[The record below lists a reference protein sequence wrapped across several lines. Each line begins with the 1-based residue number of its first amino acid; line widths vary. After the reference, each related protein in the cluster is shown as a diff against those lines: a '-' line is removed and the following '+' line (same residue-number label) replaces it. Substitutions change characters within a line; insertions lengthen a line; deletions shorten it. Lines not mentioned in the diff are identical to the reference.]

1 MHKLLLKIKDT
12 NYLFRIILLL
22 YYFVLVYLYV
32 LFASF
37 LSFLALHSTVNPGPV
52 RERSGE
58 YLRSVFAPEP
68 FQRSIETGDAHNNN
82 VVVLVT
88 GHGCTRFD
96 LCNLIRFPFL
106 HAQVLMPELLHD
118 VRLKHGRNAPLIFQ
132 DFHVSVPVKKCSFE
146 FINL

>member
-68 FQRSIETGDAHNNN
+68 FQRSVETGDAHNVNFVAN
-82 VVVLVT
+82 ETRDWRSGVDPRLL
-88 GHGCTRFD
+88 TRF
-96 LCNLIRFPFL
+96 LFL
-106 HAQVLMPELLHD
+106 QAQVLFEELLHD
-118 VRLKHGRNAPLIFQ
+118 VRLQHGRNASLTLQ
-132 DFHVSVPVKKCSFE
+132 HLHVSVPEKNN
-146 FINL
+146 I